1 MNRCGLIT
9 ALHRIAQSPWL
20 AVAMVFLV
28 VSLWAMPAWAS
39 LKDDHYDG
47 NIFALYAG
55 NGALVPAKETITMA
69 LERQKPVFLVFYI
82 DDSQDCKEF
91 SPIVSQIQAFFGK
104 LVSIIPVDIDTIPPK
119 DRYSQTEPGYYYQG
133 LLPQVVI
140 LDQRG
145 QVVFDQVGQV
155 PFGEM
160 DKVLRQ
166 ILQLSENPDSQ
177 QLQPKAFNEV
187 NTELTSGKQ
196 SGK

>member
-1 MNRCGLIT
+1 
-9 ALHRIAQSPWL
+9 
-20 AVAMVFLV
+20 MVFLV
-28 VSLWAMPAWAS
+28 VSLWAMPACAS
-39 LKDDHYDG
+39 LKDDRYDG

-55 NGALVPAKETITMA
+55 NGALVPAKETIAMA
-69 LERQKPVFLVFYI
+69 LERHKPVFLIFYI

-91 SPIVSQIQAFFGK
+91 SPVVSQIQAFFGK
-104 LVSIIPVDIDTIPPK
+104 LVSIIPVNIDTIPPK
-119 DRYSQTEPGYYYQG
+119 DQYSQTEPGYYYQG

-166 ILQLSENPDSQ
+166 ILQLSENPNSQ
-177 QLQPKAFNEV
+177 QLQPRAFNEV
-187 NTELTSGKQ
+187 NTELTSGK
-196 SGK
+196 